1 MGSGAAARQDSNLQ
15 PDRYERQKP
24 AAISLKAA
32 TIVALSPRLCAS
44 FPFVSEAK
52 LRRSL
57 HIVLRVVQR
66 PGYWLEYPLP
76 HKSEPPREQ
85 QYANQPKSNPPPQTR
100 LPLYRF
106 RDF

>member
-66 PGYWLEYPLP
+66 PGYWLEYPMP
-76 HKSEPPREQ
+76 DKSEAPREQ
-85 QYANQPKSNPPPQTR
+85 KSRTQRKSNRSYQS
-100 LPLYRF
+100 
-106 RDF
+106 